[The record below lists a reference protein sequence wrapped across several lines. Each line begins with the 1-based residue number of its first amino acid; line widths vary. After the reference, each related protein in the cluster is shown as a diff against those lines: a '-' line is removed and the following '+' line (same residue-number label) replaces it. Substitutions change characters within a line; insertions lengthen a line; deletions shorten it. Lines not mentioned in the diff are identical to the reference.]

1 MKETLFYHLESLKML
16 NFLQGTPRGSWAS
29 FDLRNSQPDASIA
42 GLLDAVDADTVD
54 SINEMKRSDKRPKKV
69 FALYPLQTEA
79 EMSERRFPSKV
90 PQENIRHRI
99 LVQCNKLE

>member
-1 MKETLFYHLESLKML
+1 MH

-29 FDLRNSQPDASIA
+29 FDLRNSQPDAAIA

-54 SINEMKRSDKRPKKV
+54 SINEIKRSDKRPRKV
-69 FALYPLQTEA
+69 FALYPLQTET